1 MTSQPKFHKQNFSQ
15 SQKPNKQNFTQSPN
29 PHKQGSSQSANLSK
43 QESAQAPTPS
53 PSQNMGASQA
63 KGLMV
68 LGTASSVGKSA
79 LATGLCRLLTQEGYR
94 VRPFKSQN
102 MSREYYSLAS
112 GGRLATAQ
120 ALMAEACCTDL
131 QPEMN
136 PILLVPRSDT
146 GSEVY
151 VLGQYWQSLAA
162 KEYYQVK
169 SQLWPTVQDAYQKL
183 AAEAD
188 IIVVEGAGSPAEIN
202 LRQDDFVN
210 LGLAQRLDLP
220 CILVGDI
227 DRGGVFA
234 SLYGTLALSQGHG
247 VDHIKGLVINKFRG
261 DPAILKPGLVEFEE
275 LTGLPI
281 LGTLP
286 YLPNLQL
293 DAEDSLSDQEGHFN
307 RGQRE
312 ASYDRLAD
320 NLRQHLDLAALL
332 EIVNSYHG

>member
-1 MTSQPKFHKQNFSQ
+1 MPKHLQGPTSP
-15 SQKPNKQNFTQSPN
+15 
-29 PHKQGSSQSANLSK
+29 SSENSSSDRF
-43 QESAQAPTPS
+43 SAQASSRP
-53 PSQNMGASQA
+53 QA
-63 KGLMV
+63 RALMI

-102 MSREYYSLAS
+102 MSREYYSLPD

-120 ALMAEACCTDL
+120 ALMAEACRTDL

-146 GSEVY
+146 GSNVY

-162 KEYYQVK
+162 KDYYQVK
-169 SQLWPTVQDAYQKL
+169 SQLWPTVQEAYHKL

-188 IIVVEGAGSPAEIN
+188 MIVVEGAGSPAEIN

-210 LGLAQRLDLP
+210 LGLAQRLNLP
-220 CILVGDI
+220 CLLVGDI

-234 SLYGTLALSQGHG
+234 SLYGTLALCKDQGG
-247 VDHIKGLVINKFRG
+247 DHIKGLVINKFRG
-261 DPAILKPGLVEFEE
+261 DPSILKPGLVEFEQ

-286 YLPNLQL
+286 YLPDLQL
-293 DAEDSLSDQEGHFN
+293 DAEDSLSEQAGHYSRN
-307 RGQRE
+307 QRE

-320 NLRQHLDLAALL
+320 NLRQHLDLDALMQM
-332 EIVNSYHG
+332 VNSYHEEHA